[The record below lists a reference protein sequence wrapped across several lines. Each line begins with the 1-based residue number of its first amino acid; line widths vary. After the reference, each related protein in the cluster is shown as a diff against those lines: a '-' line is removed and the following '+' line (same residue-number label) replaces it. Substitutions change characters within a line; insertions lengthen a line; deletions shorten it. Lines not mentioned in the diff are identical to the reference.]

1 MQQLYIKPGG
11 MKMEY
16 KELGKSKLRV
26 SLVGF
31 GGIPLQRITKLE
43 AKEVLVKAEELGI
56 NFIDTARGYTISEN
70 YIGEALKGRRDKW
83 IIATKS
89 MARDCVS
96 MFRDIETSLK
106 NLQTDYIDL
115 YQLHNVR
122 TKEEYDKV
130 FGKDGA
136 YQALERAKSEGRIG
150 HIGITSHSAD
160 ILEEAVENTAVETI
174 MYPYNIIET
183 QANELFRRAAELDIG
198 VIAMKP
204 LAGGMLNDGALA
216 MKFIL
221 NNKDITTAIPGMASI
236 EEVEQNVSTVCNQ
249 YTLTPAERA
258 KILKVSEELGT
269 EFCRR
274 CGYCAPCPEGIDIPT
289 MFLLLGYKKRYNLS
303 DWAKDRYFSA
313 KKRAKHCK
321 SCGSCEK
328 RCPYNLPIR
337 RMMDEVKE
345 MFDDPS

>member
-1 MQQLYIKPGG
+1 MQ
-11 MKMEY
+11 Y

-26 SLVGF
+26 SVVGF
-31 GGIPLQRITKLE
+31 GGIPVQRITGPE
-43 AKEVLVKAEELGI
+43 AKEVIIRAEELGI
-56 NFIDTARGYTISEN
+56 NFIDTARGYSISEN

-83 IIATKS
+83 AIATKS
-89 MARDCVS
+89 MARDS
-96 MFRDIETSLK
+96 AGMYRDVETSLK

-115 YQLHNVR
+115 YQIHNVR

-136 YQALERAKSEGRIG
+136 YHALERAKSEGRIG

-160 ILEEAVENTAVETI
+160 MLKEAIESTAVETI

-183 QANELFRRAAELDIG
+183 QGNELFRRAAELNIG

-204 LAGGMLNDGALA
+204 LAGGMLDDGALA

-221 NNKDITTAIPGMASI
+221 NNKDVTTAIPGMATI
-236 EEVEQNVSTVCNQ
+236 EEVEQNVSAVSNN
-249 YTLTPAERA
+249 YPLTSAEKD
-258 KILKVSEELGT
+258 KIRGISEELGT

-274 CGYCAPCPEGIDIPT
+274 CSYCAPCPEGIDIPT
-289 MFLLLGYKKRYNLS
+289 MFLMQGYKKRYNLS
-303 DWAKDRYFSA
+303 EWAEERYFGTQ
-313 KKRAKHCK
+313 KRAKHCK
-321 SCGSCEK
+321 ACGSCEP

-337 RMMDEVKE
+337 RMMDEVKG
-345 MFDDPS
+345 MFDDPE